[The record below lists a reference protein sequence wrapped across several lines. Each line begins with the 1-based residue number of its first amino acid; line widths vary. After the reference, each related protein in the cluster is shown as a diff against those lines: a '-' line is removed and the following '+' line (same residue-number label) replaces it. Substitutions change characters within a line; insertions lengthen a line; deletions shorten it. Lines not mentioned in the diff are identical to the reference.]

1 MDFIWWINYQTISSV
16 KCMQVTPCWLSGD
29 GRQSGQIWEG
39 KAISCFFAAHP
50 LGLYLSFNVRIS
62 LMKVKV
68 VCACSV
74 SLGCLFF
81 HQQGEK
87 VDFLPPKRDAL
98 FGKSR
103 LVSFNEVSKGPDD
116 FSTSGLFLFCTLAGR
131 WKYRCTSCFVGA
143 IEQPAYKSS

>member
-1 MDFIWWINYQTISSV
+1 
-16 KCMQVTPCWLSGD
+16 
-29 GRQSGQIWEG
+29 
-39 KAISCFFAAHP
+39 
-50 LGLYLSFNVRIS
+50 
-62 LMKVKV
+62 MKVKV

-87 VDFLPPKRDAL
+87 VDFSLQRDVL

-116 FSTSGLFLFCTLAGR
+116 FSTSGLFFVLCMSVEVKTQRYFLLCGTVEQHAHKFVPITHSSGKDTPKTPITLCELNA
-131 WKYRCTSCFVGA
+131 SV
-143 IEQPAYKSS
+143 

>member
-1 MDFIWWINYQTISSV
+1 
-16 KCMQVTPCWLSGD
+16 
-29 GRQSGQIWEG
+29 
-39 KAISCFFAAHP
+39 
-50 LGLYLSFNVRIS
+50 
-62 LMKVKV
+62 MKVKV

-87 VDFLPPKRDAL
+87 VDFPLQRDAL

-116 FSTSGLFLFCTLAGR
+116 FSTSGLFLFSALAR
-131 WKYRCTSCFVGA
+131 RRIYRCTSCFVEPL
-143 IEQPAYKSS
+143 EQHAFKSS

>member
-1 MDFIWWINYQTISSV
+1 
-16 KCMQVTPCWLSGD
+16 
-29 GRQSGQIWEG
+29 
-39 KAISCFFAAHP
+39 
-50 LGLYLSFNVRIS
+50 
-62 LMKVKV
+62 MKVKV

-87 VDFLPPKRDAL
+87 VDFPLQRDAL

-116 FSTSGLFLFCTLAGR
+116 FSTSGLFLFCTLVWR
-131 WKYRCTSCFVGA
+131 
-143 IEQPAYKSS
+143 

>member
-1 MDFIWWINYQTISSV
+1 
-16 KCMQVTPCWLSGD
+16 
-29 GRQSGQIWEG
+29 
-39 KAISCFFAAHP
+39 
-50 LGLYLSFNVRIS
+50 
-62 LMKVKV
+62 MKVKV

-87 VDFLPPKRDAL
+87 VDFPLQRDAL

-116 FSTSGLFLFCTLAGR
+116 FFHFRAVFVLYISEEVEIQMYFVFC
-131 WKYRCTSCFVGA
+131 GA
-143 IEQPAYKSS
+143 IEQHAYKSS